1 MTEFALLFFA
11 SLLETGAILRGVQY
25 LVQAAIRIS
34 STVSIDEGD
43 AGEELWSNNRVLAC
57 VLFLIQVEEKT
68 KLIEMLAICAGEHF
82 ELPQELPIVLLGQV
96 FAPIFLLFFHLIK
109 LLHSTPNPPSI
120 LPPSQIISIS
130 NILTSIPPSPSVIIL
145 KYFVSFNSYLKL
157 FLIFDLEV
165 T

>member
-1 MTEFALLFFA
+1 MNPVAEIIRAVVEILAWLGFKNEGVVVVFPLVVTEFALLFFA

-82 ELPQELPIVLLGQV
+82 ELPQELSIVLLGQV

-109 LLHSTPNPPSI
+109 LLHSTPHPTHHQSFHPP
-120 LPPSQIISIS
+120 
-130 NILTSIPPSPSVIIL
+130 N
-145 KYFVSFNSYLKL
+145 
-157 FLIFDLEV
+157 
-165 T
+165 